1 MRTRMI
7 SPLYLCVCVVQP
19 ITQRVS
25 RIPHPASRTC
35 FPSVVKVSACIRH
48 SSWTL
53 KSAWVAAVLAIL
65 LPASASN
72 RVVAWGAGTTF
83 NPADKYDYGQSMV
96 PATLTNAVQVAG
108 GGRHS
113 LALLANGTLVGWGD
127 DSLSELDF
135 SPAGAS
141 NYVAV
146 ACGLQHSL
154 ALRTNGMV
162 AASAGDN
169 SFGQIGVPAGLS
181 NVVAI
186 ACGFYHSMALK
197 ADGTVVAWGGNNFDG
212 SQVNYGQGTVPPGLS
227 NVVAIAAGSYHNYRV
242 YVTRLRSAGCPETT
256 VRDIVWGDA
265 ERVFAKKRQELN
277 LDARQAGKWSTAAER
292 QMVADLLGDASLA
305 AGGSEATAPGQ
316 SDAQPAAVALYP
328 LVFQPV
334 DLAALGFNDDQV
346 SAVEQV
352 RQQFIDAIGGTNQNP
367 AASDYWQRWQQAQ
380 KTVDT
385 LIRGQLGS
393 KAYMQYEM
401 AVLQAQQAAAQP

>member
-1 MRTRMI
+1 MKLLLNI
-7 SPLYLCVCVVQP
+7 SILLNLVLASVLLCKMETASKFSVPPTTAPVPPPFAAAATPPAITESVQP
-19 ITQRVS
+19 FQWRQLFS
-25 RIPHPASRTC
+25 
-35 FPSVVKVSACIRH
+35 
-48 SSWTL
+48 
-53 KSAWVAAVLAIL
+53 
-65 LPASASN
+65 
-72 RVVAWGAGTTF
+72 
-83 NPADKYDYGQSMV
+83 
-96 PATLTNAVQVAG
+96 TN
-108 GGRHS
+108 
-113 LALLANGTLVGWGD
+113 
-127 DSLSELDF
+127 
-135 SPAGAS
+135 
-141 NYVAV
+141 
-146 ACGLQHSL
+146 
-154 ALRTNGMV
+154 
-162 AASAGDN
+162 
-169 SFGQIGVPAGLS
+169 
-181 NVVAI
+181 
-186 ACGFYHSMALK
+186 
-197 ADGTVVAWGGNNFDG
+197 
-212 SQVNYGQGTVPPGLS
+212 
-227 NVVAIAAGSYHNYRV
+227 NYRV